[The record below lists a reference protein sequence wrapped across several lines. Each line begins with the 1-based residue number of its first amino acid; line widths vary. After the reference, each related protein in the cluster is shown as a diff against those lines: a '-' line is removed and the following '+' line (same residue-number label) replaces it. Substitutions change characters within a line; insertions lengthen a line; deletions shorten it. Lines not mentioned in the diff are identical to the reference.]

1 MVWLWCFRIVFPVWS
16 CCYAFLISKESIN
29 LKYFVLYNT
38 TNICNQ
44 FTSYINY
51 SYGEIFKE
59 AAPYKQEKLTL
70 IGKTKFLRRLVSN
83 IFWVSSVIIWTYRTL
98 MFLFVILWKVK
109 TKIPNF
115 EEGYG
120 NLKFQTSAKVYGK
133 YLRFFVKL
141 VKSFA
146 SKSLI

>member
-38 TNICNQ
+38 KNICNQ

-51 SYGEIFKE
+51 CYGEIFKE

-70 IGKTKFLRRLVSN
+70 IGKTKFRRRLVSN
-83 IFWVSSVIIWTYRTL
+83 IFWVSSVIIWTYQTL